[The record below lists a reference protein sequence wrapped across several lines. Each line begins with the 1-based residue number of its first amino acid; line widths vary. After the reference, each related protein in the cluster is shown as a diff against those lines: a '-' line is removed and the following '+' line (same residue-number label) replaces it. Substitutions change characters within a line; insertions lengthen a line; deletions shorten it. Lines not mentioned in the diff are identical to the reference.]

1 MRRIRKLQS
10 VMQDGCGMIAA
21 LQKQQRGTA
30 LAGLAAI
37 AGREQLLAVG
47 GRILRVAATV
57 WVAWT
62 LAGLLWLASGH
73 NGARLVPPPAQAA
86 RKAPAVDVGQ
96 LASYNLFGAA
106 PVAAQAGA
114 AANAPDTTLQLRLAG
129 VFVNAD
135 AAQSSA
141 IVAER
146 NNPSAPAKVYRV
158 NDALPGGATLAEV
171 HDDRILLRRGDGASE
186 ILRFEKT
193 GLLDGGTPAA
203 VGGAPEQDDAGE
215 GGASGTEI
223 RAMLGNAIQA
233 LSAAP
238 DAFIEQMGLKAG
250 PMGYEI
256 TEGTPE
262 DLRQAVGLQPGDRIL
277 SVNGR
282 RLGNPRQDRDALAGL
297 RASGSA
303 RVEVQ
308 RGGQIVTIERKF

>member
-1 MRRIRKLQS
+1 
-10 VMQDGCGMIAA
+10 MIAA
-21 LQKQQRGTA
+21 LQKQERGRA
-30 LAGLAAI
+30 LAGLAALTDRDRLMAI
-37 AGREQLLAVG
+37 G
-47 GRILRVAATV
+47 GRLLRVAATV
-57 WVAWT
+57 WIAWV
-62 LAGLLWLASGH
+62 LAGLLWLAAGH
-73 NGARLVPPPAQAA
+73 GSARLVPPPL
-86 RKAPAVDVGQ
+86 RTERPAPVVDVSQ
-96 LASYNLFGAA
+96 LASYNLFGAP
-106 PVAAQAGA
+106 PVTAQAGA

-135 AAQSSA
+135 AAGSSA

-146 NNPSAPAKVYRV
+146 NNPSAPAKVYRI
-158 NDALPGGATLAEV
+158 NDSLPGGATLAEV
-171 HDDRILLRRGDGASE
+171 HDDRILLRRGGASE

-193 GLLDGGTPAA
+193 GLLDGTAPP
-203 VGGAPEQDDAGE
+203 VNGGMPSEQDDAAE
-215 GGASGTEI
+215 SDDI

-233 LSAAP
+233 LTNAP
-238 DAFIEQMGLKAG
+238 DAFVQQMGLRPG

-262 DLRQAVGLQPGDRIL
+262 DLRQAVGLQPGDRII

-282 RLGNPRQDRDALAGL
+282 RLGNPRQDRDVLSAL